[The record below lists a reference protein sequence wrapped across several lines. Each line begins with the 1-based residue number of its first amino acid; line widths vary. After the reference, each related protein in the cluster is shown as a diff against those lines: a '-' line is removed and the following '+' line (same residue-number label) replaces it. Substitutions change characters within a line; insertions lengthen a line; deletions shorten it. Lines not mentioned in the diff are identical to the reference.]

1 MRKVNM
7 VIMII
12 SLAFG
17 LCACTTKHLTIEQ
30 SKENFAI
37 YEESLKIITEKY
49 DLELTSE
56 EDKNIENQDSYKDF
70 IITVSSNVEIEIR
83 IINSAYE
90 SEKGVEGFNVNY
102 RISNMNSE
110 GDFNIPLFVDLVN
123 CLSGENISV
132 DYCNE
137 FLSAPE
143 SKYSAE
149 KYGYK
154 KLNGEIIA
162 KQHALNFFEDWNISY
177 ILSEDGEATLSFGG
191 LTKQLK

>member
-1 MRKVNM
+1 M

-70 IITVSSNVEIEIR
+70 IITVS
-83 IINSAYE
+83 
-90 SEKGVEGFNVNY
+90 
-102 RISNMNSE
+102 
-110 GDFNIPLFVDLVN
+110 
-123 CLSGENISV
+123 
-132 DYCNE
+132 
-137 FLSAPE
+137 
-143 SKYSAE
+143 
-149 KYGYK
+149 
-154 KLNGEIIA
+154 
-162 KQHALNFFEDWNISY
+162 
-177 ILSEDGEATLSFGG
+177 
-191 LTKQLK
+191 